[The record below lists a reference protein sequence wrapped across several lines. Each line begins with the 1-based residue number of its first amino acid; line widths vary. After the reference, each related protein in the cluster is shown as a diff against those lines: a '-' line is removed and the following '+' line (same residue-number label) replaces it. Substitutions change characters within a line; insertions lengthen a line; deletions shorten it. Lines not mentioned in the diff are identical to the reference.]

1 MDIGGVLYHV
11 SMRALPV
18 LLAIT
23 LHEAAHGFA
32 AWKLGDDTAWRLG
45 RVSINPLRHIDP
57 VGTVLLPTVMY
68 VTNAP
73 FLFGW
78 AKPVPV
84 VFGRLRDPRFGMV
97 WVALAG
103 PGINIVLAL
112 VSAWLLTFVWMLP
125 DTLRPWCIGALLSS
139 VEMNVVLAV
148 FNLIPLLPLDGG
160 RVVAGLLPPALAIRF
175 AGLERVSMLLL
186 LLAFLVLPVLGE
198 ATGFSFDVFS
208 SLLSPVISGVA
219 NGVCGLFGVQTRF
232 GGF

>member
-1 MDIGGVLYHV
+1 MDIGRILYDV
-11 SMRALPV
+11 SMQALPV

-23 LHEAAHGFA
+23 LHEAAHGFV

-45 RVSINPLRHIDP
+45 RVSINPLRHVDP
-57 VGTVLLPTVMY
+57 VGTVLLPTLMY
-68 VTNAP
+68 FTAP

-84 VFGRLRDPRFGMV
+84 AFSRLRDPRFGMV

-103 PGINIVLAL
+103 PGINLILAL
-112 VSAWLLTFVWMLP
+112 ISAWLLTLVWALP
-125 DTLRPWCIGALLSS
+125 DAVRHWSIGALLTS

-148 FNLIPLLPLDGG
+148 FNLIPMLPLDGG
-160 RVVAGLLPPALAIRF
+160 RVVAGLLPPALAVRF
-175 AGLERVSMLLL
+175 AGLERASMMLLL
-186 LLAFLVLPVLGE
+186 LVFLVLPVLGE
-198 ATGFSFDVFS
+198 AAGFTFDVFS

-219 NGVCGLFGVQTRF
+219 NGICGLFGIHTRF